1 MPRFSSAYSD
11 LIRRVKEVES
21 IVAMARG
28 IRPVTQAHI
37 TRNKALCRGGIVLLC
52 SHIEGFIEA
61 LGTLAVTRIADNA
74 IPKSSL
80 APAFRYHLSQD
91 LINGVKEAATPEVFV
106 SSLDHLLYR
115 DANVWDN
122 SVHFSQ
128 PLRSDVFVGR
138 FATPRHNDIVRFFR
152 RFGYNRFENEL
163 GSRLQRDFLAC
174 KNMID
179 HVVDQRNKIAHGDPL
194 VYGTPSELSDMCRLV
209 LLYCRQTDQV
219 VGDWFRS
226 KGCPIR

>member
-1 MPRFSSAYSD
+1 MSCGPKQSHQVCSEPCMPRFSSAYSD

-91 LINGVKEAATPEVFV
+91 LINGVKEAATPEAFV

-122 SVHFSQ
+122 SVDSRNRYGPMSSLADL
-128 PLRSDVFVGR
+128 PL
-138 FATPRHNDIVRFFR
+138 
-152 RFGYNRFENEL
+152 L
-163 GSRLQRDFLAC
+163 G
-174 KNMID
+174 
-179 HVVDQRNKIAHGDPL
+179 
-194 VYGTPSELSDMCRLV
+194 T
-209 LLYCRQTDQV
+209 TT
-219 VGDWFRS
+219 
-226 KGCPIR
+226 